1 MNLDSELR
9 ELLGR
14 VDEAPWPGEAGA
26 YDRFLRR
33 RTRRGR
39 VAAATACLALALV
52 AVLAGVVLVPRLRPS
67 HVVPAARPRP
77 RCGSRARGSS

>member
-1 MNLDSELR
+1 MNLDFELR
-9 ELLGR
+9 ELMGR
-14 VDEAPWPGEAGA
+14 VDGTPWPGEHGA

-39 VAAATACLALALV
+39 IVAAGAALALV
-52 AVLAGVVLVPRLRPS
+52 GVLAGAVLVPRLRPPRWS
-67 HVVPAARPRP
+67 RSPRPRP